1 MSEDI
6 DNTANAPAQRGLIA
20 YRSSLI
26 STLINR
32 RNMIE
37 NHRLQYYEIVHHHEM
52 LLEQYENPTNN
63 VICPNLEEETKIA
76 HLKAYNA
83 SIHFY
88 TDLEE
93 FENWEYYWL
102 KEINNLGDL
111 FNFDRLQWTP
121 NF

>member
-6 DNTANAPAQRGLIA
+6 DNTANTPAQSGLIA
-20 YRSSLI
+20 YRSTLI
-26 STLINR
+26 SNLINR
-32 RNMIE
+32 RNTIE
-37 NHRLQYYEIVHHHEM
+37 NHRLRYYEMVHHHEM

-63 VICPNLEEETKIA
+63 VICPNLEEETKRA
-76 HLKAYNA
+76 HFKAYNA
-83 SIHFY
+83 SIDFY

-102 KEINNLGDL
+102 KEINELGDL
-111 FNFDRLQWTP
+111 FNFERLQWTP

>member
-6 DNTANAPAQRGLIA
+6 DNTANTPAQSGLIA

-37 NHRLQYYEIVHHHEM
+37 NHRLRYYEMVHHHEM
-52 LLEQYENPTNN
+52 LLEQYENPTSN
-63 VICPNLEEETKIA
+63 VICPNLEIETKRA
-76 HLKAYNA
+76 HTKAYCA
-83 SIHFY
+83 SIDFY
-88 TDLEE
+88 RDLEE

-102 KEINNLGDL
+102 KEINELGDL
-111 FNFDRLQWTP
+111 FNFERLQWTP
-121 NF
+121 N